1 VSIVNRIAHAVVSAT
16 FVGGALTLLVGHAA
30 IVQGADPHLSLAGA
44 GAGVALGLAYSFGQ
58 ASLRFV
64 GVILGS
70 VGGLQ
75 FFRCFPCDGSPYV
88 MPLFG
93 AFVCGILFWILQGLT
108 GNVHITTRST

>member
-1 VSIVNRIAHAVVSAT
+1 MVRFAHAVVSSILI
-16 FVGGALTLLVGHAA
+16 GGALTMLVGHAA
-30 IVQGADPHLSLAGA
+30 IVQGAEPHLSLAGT
-44 GAGVALGLAYSFGQ
+44 GAGVVLGIAYSFGK

-75 FFRCFPCDGSPYV
+75 FFRCFPCDGSPYI

-93 AFVCGILFWILQGLT
+93 ALVCGTLFLIIQSLAGKAP
-108 GNVHITTRST
+108 